1 VSDDNA
7 YMRYP
12 FQFAHYFI
20 PEFITRMRAQRDVED
35 KPSPRQGITM
45 GRLILPAFLRKGYLS
60 FSDLLN
66 AAVITSGV
74 NSQKMAE
81 KIAVEIMVNA
91 QYEDDKPQLDLS
103 GEDLLGL
110 LTKASQDTVYVTP
123 FGKGLENDFAAAHNS
138 DADVFTQYKN
148 QPDIGVGPGEDA
160 LIKAGVKA
168 MKGTKDE
175 EMRRLLAEILKEKL
189 LSIGREFERREEWA
203 KQRTLTP
210 FQLGEDPDLIDE
222 ERSLDNILDLGRQIE
237 EIRVDDFLMRQ
248 REKQKRHIVFIL
260 DISNTMFYDLEGIN
274 SISYSV
280 LSLVPLM
287 WGLRKEKHGL
297 CLYESNSHVIKDFL
311 EEVNLNNILEDLVTM
326 VTMTTTEMERKFSG
340 GFTSMTWGGTVP
352 GKSLQWAYDEITDIS
367 DRSDRIVFIFSD
379 FVLTQP
385 GEATEQSIQNYHI
398 LERMTE
404 MGVRVCACVSPLA
417 YRSIFRP
424 YTKESLE
431 NMRRMGIRMIDTYK
445 PIKFLDD
452 VHAFIEEG

>member
-1 VSDDNA
+1 MSDNA

-20 PEFITRMRAQRDVED
+20 PEFITRMRMHREVED

-45 GRLILPAFLRKGYLS
+45 GRLLLPPFLRQGYLS

-66 AAVITSGV
+66 TAVVTSGAD
-74 NSQKMAE
+74 SQKIAE

-91 QYEDDKPQLDLS
+91 QYEDDKPQYDMS
-103 GEDLLGL
+103 GDDLLGL
-110 LTKASQDTVYVTP
+110 LTKATQDTVYVTP
-123 FGKGLENDFAAAHNS
+123 FGKGQENDFAAAHNS
-138 DADVFTQYKN
+138 DVDVFTQYKN
-148 QPDIGVGPGEDA
+148 EPDIGVGPGEDE
-160 LIKAGVKA
+160 LIKAGVKI

-175 EMRRLLAEILKEKL
+175 ETRRLLAEILKEKL
-189 LSIGREFERREEWA
+189 LKIGREFERREEWA
-203 KQRTLTP
+203 KHRTLTP
-210 FQLGEDPDLIDE
+210 FQPGEDPDLIDE
-222 ERSLDNILDLGRQIE
+222 ESSLENILDLGRQIE
-237 EIRVDDFLMRQ
+237 EIRYDDFLMRQ

-280 LSLVPLM
+280 LSMVPLI
-287 WGLRKEKHGL
+287 WGLRREKYGL
-297 CLYESNSHVIKDFL
+297 CLYESNSHIIKDFF
-311 EEVNLNNILEDLVTM
+311 EEANLNNIMEDLITM

-367 DRSDRIVFIFSD
+367 ERSDRIVFIFSD

-385 GEATEQSIQNYHI
+385 GESTEQNTQNYHV

-404 MGVRVCACVSPLA
+404 LGVRVCACVSPLA
-417 YRSIFRP
+417 RKSIFRP

-431 NMRRMGIRMIDTYK
+431 KLKSIGIKMIDTYK
-445 PIKFLDD
+445 PNKFLDE
-452 VHAFIEEG
+452 VHDFIEEG